1 MLLSI
6 LVSSLPTMYDNNFE
20 GARALPSV
28 SGYGAYVQYKKYFYE
43 LQCIHTCNWTV
54 MDQQL
59 TTPVRHAVMMY
70 LP

>member
-1 MLLSI
+1 
-6 LVSSLPTMYDNNFE
+6 MYDNNFE

-28 SGYGAYVQYKKYFYE
+28 SGYGAYVQHNKYFYE
-43 LQCIHTCNWTV
+43 LQCNAKSCNWSI

-59 TTPVRHAVMMY
+59 TTPVVSAAMMY